1 LPACCHQQNTLQNRR
16 KLNKEIKQSKKP
28 LKPVPAEGQSE
39 DVYHCTENKATQ
51 FSISF

>member
-1 LPACCHQQNTLQNRR
+1 
-16 KLNKEIKQSKKP
+16 

-51 FSISF
+51 ISIPF